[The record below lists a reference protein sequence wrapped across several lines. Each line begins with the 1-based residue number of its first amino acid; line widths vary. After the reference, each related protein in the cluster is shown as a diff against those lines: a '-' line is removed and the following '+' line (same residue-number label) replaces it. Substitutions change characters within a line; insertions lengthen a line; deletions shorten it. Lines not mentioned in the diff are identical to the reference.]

1 MLHKTIASILVLLG
15 LATLPRSAQAT
26 CEDGQVLRP
35 GEDCEIKVKWGYD
48 HWVKA
53 EFPQDGTSHIEF
65 THIEGKC
72 NVSLFGP
79 LDGAVLAPDQEPL
92 RSTQP
97 GEYHLFTRAM
107 TVAQEACRYR
117 IAVN

>member
-1 MLHKTIASILVLLG
+1 MSLRTTAFVLVLLG
-15 LATLPRSAQAT
+15 LSAVAGAAHAA

-35 GEDCEIKVKWGYD
+35 GEDCEVKVKWGYD

-53 EFPQDGTSHIEF
+53 EFPQDGVSHIEF
-65 THIEGKC
+65 SHIEGKC

-79 LDGAVLAPDQEPL
+79 LEGAVLGPDQGPV

-107 TVAQEACRYR
+107 TIAQEACRYR
-117 IAVN
+117 ITVD

>member
-1 MLHKTIASILVLLG
+1 MQRRTHAFVLVLLG
-15 LATLPRSAQAT
+15 LAALTHGAWAA

-35 GEDCEIKVKWGYD
+35 GEDCEVKVKWGYD

-79 LDGAVLAPDQEPL
+79 LEGAVLAPDREPL

-107 TVAQEACRYR
+107 TIAQESCRYR

>member
-1 MLHKTIASILVLLG
+1 MPRRIIAFVLVLLG
-15 LATLPRSAQAT
+15 LGPLPCAAQAA
-26 CEDGQVLRP
+26 CEDGQVLGP
-35 GEDCEIKVKWGYD
+35 GDDCEVQVKWGYD

-53 EFPQDGTSHIEF
+53 EFPQDGVSHIEF
-65 THIEGKC
+65 SHIEGKC

-79 LDGAVLAPDQEPL
+79 LEGAVLAPDQEPL

-107 TVAQEACRYR
+107 TIAQEACRYR